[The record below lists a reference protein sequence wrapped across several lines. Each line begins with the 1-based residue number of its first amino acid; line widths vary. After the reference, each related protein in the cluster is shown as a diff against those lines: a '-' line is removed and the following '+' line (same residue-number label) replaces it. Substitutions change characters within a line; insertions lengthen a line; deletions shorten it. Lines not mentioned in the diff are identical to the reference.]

1 MNGLNMVEDCKA
13 KDFVSSKCRKGD
25 QVGLLVCSFDRT
37 IKRGSYTS
45 SLTMHSKSHKRC
57 TLKFL
62 GCYLAQ
68 RVHGSKVE
76 AKESTENSKV
86 LNWMS

>member
-1 MNGLNMVEDCKA
+1 
-13 KDFVSSKCRKGD
+13 
-25 QVGLLVCSFDRT
+25 
-37 IKRGSYTS
+37 
-45 SLTMHSKSHKRC
+45 LTMHSKSHKIC

-76 AKESTENSKV
+76 AKESTENSKA
-86 LNWMS
+86 LN

>member
-1 MNGLNMVEDCKA
+1 
-13 KDFVSSKCRKGD
+13 
-25 QVGLLVCSFDRT
+25 
-37 IKRGSYTS
+37 
-45 SLTMHSKSHKRC
+45 MHSKSHKIC

-76 AKESTENSKV
+76 EKINGKLKGAELDELKSKT
-86 LNWMS
+86 

>member
-1 MNGLNMVEDCKA
+1 
-13 KDFVSSKCRKGD
+13 
-25 QVGLLVCSFDRT
+25 
-37 IKRGSYTS
+37 
-45 SLTMHSKSHKRC
+45 MHSKSHKIC

-76 AKESTENSKV
+76 AKRIDGKLKGAELDELKSS
-86 LNWMS
+86 L